1 MQERYNY
8 YKTILNLN
16 RISTEM
22 LKKLLP
28 GFLELY
34 ESVMKKETQFLAGLL
49 KEGVKNNEITKTDA
63 IKLASAL
70 ISMSDSIK
78 HYTEQNAILK
88 KASEIDYVK
97 GFSEIKFLLT
107 IIFKGLRN

>member
-1 MQERYNY
+1 
-8 YKTILNLN
+8 
-16 RISTEM
+16 
-22 LKKLLP
+22 
-28 GFLELY
+28 
-34 ESVMKKETQFLAGLL
+34 MKKETQFLAGLL

-88 KASEIDYVK
+88 KASEIGLCQRVFRNK
-97 GFSEIKFLLT
+97 
-107 IIFKGLRN
+107 IFIDNYF